1 MPAGTVAVPEPL
13 RSVREVELRMN
24 APSKFQL
31 YKASPDLRAAIAS
44 VEAAIADIR
53 AGKMVILVDDE
64 DRENE
69 GDLCIAAEKVTPEAI
84 NFMAKYG
91 RGLICLSLTE
101 ERLDQLR
108 LSMMVPDYENS
119 SSFGTAFTV
128 SIEARHGVT
137 TGISAADRATTVLA
151 AIADDA
157 KSSDLTRPGHVFPLR
172 ARKGGVLRRAGQT
185 EGSMDLARLAGLKP
199 AGVICEIM
207 NDDGTMARLPDLAV
221 FGEEHEIKI
230 VTIADLIQ
238 YRLRTEKLVK
248 RSATAEMPTAYG
260 EFHAIVYE
268 NEIDHVDHMA
278 LVRGEI
284 RPEDAVLVRVH
295 SECLTG
301 EAFGSQRCDCG
312 EQLQGSLKMIDDEGC
327 GVLLYMRQE
336 GRGIGLKNKIRA
348 YELQDVEGLDTVEAN
363 ERLGFP
369 ADMRDYGVGAQILA
383 DLGVRRMRL
392 ITNNPGK
399 RAGIEGYGLEIV
411 DRVSLEIEPNEK
423 NLEYLRT
430 KKEKLGHVLHLMS

>member
-13 RSVREVELRMN
+13 RSVREVELRMT
-24 APSKFQL
+24 APTKLQL
-31 YKASPDLRAAIAS
+31 QKAPPDLRAAIAS

-137 TGISAADRATTVLA
+137 TGISAADRATTVLT

-172 ARKGGVLRRAGQT
+172 AREGGVLRRAGQT
-185 EGSMDLARLAGLKP
+185 EGSVDLARLAGLKP

-207 NDDGTMARLPDLAV
+207 NDDGTMARLPDLV
-221 FGEEHEIKI
+221 DFGKQHEIKI

-238 YRLRTEKLVK
+238 YRLRKEKLVK
-248 RSATAEMPTAYG
+248 RAATAEMPTAYG
-260 EFHAIVYE
+260 EFRAIVYE

-284 RPEDAVLVRVH
+284 RPDDAVLVRVH

-301 EAFGSQRCDCG
+301 DVFGSRRCDCG
-312 EQLQGSLKMIDDEGC
+312 EQLQAALKMIDDEGS

-348 YELQDVEGLDTVEAN
+348 YELQDGRGST
-363 ERLGFP
+363 P
-369 ADMRDYGVGAQILA
+369 W
-383 DLGVRRMRL
+383 RRTSGWGSRP
-392 ITNNPGK
+392 TCGTTASAP
-399 RAGIEGYGLEIV
+399 R
-411 DRVSLEIEPNEK
+411 SW
-423 NLEYLRT
+423 RT
-430 KKEKLGHVLHLMS
+430 SASAACA